1 MAWIYPELPLSPPS
15 SEPSTAGPARAKRR
29 GCLSVA
35 SSRAVPRRAEE
46 RREPVRSTGSRSA
59 ERFFWL
65 LFFSQKEK

>member
-1 MAWIYPELPLSPPS
+1 MLLLLILTFQSAL

-29 GCLSVA
+29 GCLSAA

-46 RREPVRSTGSRSA
+46 RRAPVRSTGSRPA

-65 LFFSQKEK
+65 LFFAYKEK